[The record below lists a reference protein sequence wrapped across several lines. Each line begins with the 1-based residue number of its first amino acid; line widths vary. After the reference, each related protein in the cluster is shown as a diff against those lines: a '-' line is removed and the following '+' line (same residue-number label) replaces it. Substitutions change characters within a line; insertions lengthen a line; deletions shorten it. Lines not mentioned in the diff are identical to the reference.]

1 MLHIFLSTLAQI
13 VDPNEFN
20 IPKVEAGPSQVQNI
34 FSLVF
39 AFAGAISVL
48 MVVIGGLNYVI
59 SAGDPQK
66 TARAKDTILYALI
79 GLAVS
84 ILAFVIVRFVLGS
97 L

>member
-1 MLHIFLSTLAQI
+1 MLYLFLQKLAQV

-20 IPKVEAGPSQVQNI
+20 VPKIEAGPSQVQNI

-48 MVVIGGLNYVI
+48 MVVIGGLSYVL

-79 GLAVS
+79 GLAIS
-84 ILAFVIVRFVLGS
+84 IMAFVIVRFVLGS